1 MVDTVFNVAYT
12 FDAGPNACLYV
23 LENTVP
29 LLLSTLVQYFPPS
42 SGISAPYIRGLEY
55 LNILPP
61 VQMHAKTSVALSPDF
76 TEDKPMMHAKTS
88 VALSPDFT
96 EDKLWLN
103 GKEVSVHHPR
113 ISACLTDL
121 RKLAEQEKSSREMAD
136 WKMHICSENNFP
148 TAAGLASSAAGYS
161 CLVFTLAY
169 ALGLN
174 TSEVSHIAR
183 QGSGS
188 ACRSMFG
195 GFVRWKTLPEG
206 QQSDGNGDIG
216 RKQCELSNAEQ
227 IISESYWGS
236 MRVIILV
243 VNDQAKS
250 TSSTDGMQ
258 RTTLTS
264 TLYEHRVNTIV
275 PSRCSGME
283 EALRARDFPR
293 FAELTM
299 KDSNQFH
306 ACCLDTYPPIVYMND
321 TSHSIVRFVHEF
333 NTVVGETKVAYTFDA
348 GPNACLYVL
357 ENTVPLLLSTL
368 VQYFPPSSGISAPY
382 IRGLEYL
389 NILPPVQLPSFTPQ
403 PAGLLQYLIS
413 TKIGSG
419 PKILDDI
426 PNNHLLNEAGAPKH
440 LSS

>member
-1 MVDTVFNVAYT
+1 MKICTGIAPVNIAVIKYWGKKDEKLILPMNDSISGT
-12 FDAGPNACLYV
+12 
-23 LENTVP
+23 
-29 LLLSTLVQYFPPS
+29 LSTD
-42 SGISAPYIRGLEY
+42 E
-55 LNILPP
+55 
-61 VQMHAKTSVALSPDF
+61 
-76 TEDKPMMHAKTS
+76 MHAKTS

-113 ISACLTDL
+113 ISACLTEL

-236 MRVIILV
+236 MRV
-243 VNDQAKS
+243 NDQAKS

-275 PSRCSGME
+275 PSRCSAME